1 MTFCLVLGISIFS
14 PDDLDI
20 FLLRDQHHK
29 SSHRDGDTDIHQG
42 EMVTR
47 VSMIAGHKN
56 QVGKRLTKLLIAY
69 SSIIF
74 GFYFAFSL
82 VFPDE
87 PSMNHMLYRFVSS
100 AVAQLEML
108 QHL

>member
-29 SSHRDGDTDIHQG
+29 PSHRNGDTDIHQG

-47 VSMIAGHKN
+47 VSMIASHKI
-56 QVGKRLTKLLIAY
+56 RL
-69 SSIIF
+69 
-74 GFYFAFSL
+74 G
-82 VFPDE
+82 
-87 PSMNHMLYRFVSS
+87 NG
-100 AVAQLEML
+100 
-108 QHL
+108 